1 MPREL
6 GKIVDVDQ
14 GARLAGS
21 REPKPPIKG
30 LKLLGVERGCRK
42 GEKVEGLLVVPMEVG
57 CWTVECRGDSAN
69 GSTLVVLGDGL
80 AVVILDETEP
90 LDCVGLGGDG
100 AITLDS
106 RGRPKK

>member
-1 MPREL
+1 MPKEV
-6 GKIVDVDQ
+6 GKIVEVDQ

-21 REPKPPIKG
+21 REPKPPING
-30 LKLLGVERGCRK
+30 LKVLGVVRGCRK
-42 GEKVEGLLVVPMEVG
+42 GEKVVGLLVVPMEVG
-57 CWTVECRGDSAN
+57 CWTAESRGDSAN
-69 GSTLVVLGDGL
+69 GSTFVGRGDGL
-80 AVVILDETEP
+80 AVVIREETEA